1 VGEGLLRVVFRKALY
16 SRAFIVWLT
25 LAVRTRAVVIVPTP
39 VILVVVIVVVV
50 VVVVVVVALATNGVI
65 LGVHLV
71 LFVGP

>member
-1 VGEGLLRVVFRKALY
+1 LY

-25 LAVRTRAVVIVPTP
+25 LAVRTREVVIVPTP
-39 VILVVVIVVVV
+39 VILVVVIVVV